1 MNPDQGDN
9 FWKEAGS
16 QGTMPQANNI
26 ISGEVQAAAQ
36 IPIGATHFAMF
47 PQTNATLALV
57 LAIAS
62 FAFFTLGNLNAK
74 RDWGSAKDYVKSMW
88 LMLKAKKPS
97 DYVIATG
104 KSYTVKKF
112 VEEAFKYIGVKISWR
127 GKGINEVGIDKKT
140 GQIYVKVDPKYF
152 RPTEV
157 FELRGDSSKAKRELK
172 WKPSTN
178 FKELVAEMM
187 EHDLN
192 EIK

>member
-1 MNPDQGDN
+1 
-9 FWKEAGS
+9 
-16 QGTMPQANNI
+16 
-26 ISGEVQAAAQ
+26 
-36 IPIGATHFAMF
+36 
-47 PQTNATLALV
+47 
-57 LAIAS
+57 
-62 FAFFTLGNLNAK
+62 
-74 RDWGSAKDYVKSMW
+74 
-88 LMLKAKKPS
+88 MLKAKKPS

-172 WKPSTN
+172 WKLNYNIKSLI
-178 FKELVAEMM
+178 KEIVSEELSSLKN
-187 EHDLN
+187 DKK
-192 EIK
+192 IR